1 MGKQKS
7 PHGLINYRALT
18 ALFCAVLFAAAMPGL
33 GEAAATEA
41 RRLDDQR
48 PVIEGLRMHQV
59 GATEMMIEL
68 RGTKLPLP
76 TAASSDNA
84 ATLVF
89 SDTRFPRDTDRKN
102 WWDEFEWDIF
112 KLNLKKSEEWT
123 QRYDFPLIEQV
134 RVTSNDQQGIT
145 MNFIGPK
152 PLVLKDISGMP
163 GSDSL
168 RIMLESPRD
177 ITPPPLIPKP
187 RPVPAGDPLSISTPV
202 TLELREVS
210 VREVFRMLAKLK
222 DLNLVLDASVPE
234 TPMTFSFKNTRF
246 GEVFAYMLRMN
257 ELSYSLVGK
266 TLVVGTADSIGK
278 TLGQNQTR
286 QYKVAYAEVTKMPAI
301 IMGLVPL
308 PKPPVVDERLRS
320 LYITATPEQHR
331 QIETLINRV
340 DHPGRQ
346 VMIEAR
352 LIEINDGAQQEI
364 ESMIAAVYKGWIF
377 TYGATG
383 LGTRYTYGNG
393 LVTPNVNPTGTT
405 TQGELPIVGGGTD
418 SKFPSNIVDPA
429 MKMLDAG
436 LRAMESDNKGKV
448 LASPSVVAL
457 DGQKASVKLTHNY
470 LYQSGVDDNGNPE
483 FSNQETGPTLEFTP
497 TMGRDGFLTIK
508 MKISTGE
515 IIAFRRSG
523 DSEAPETTKREV
535 DTQVR
540 VRNGEIFVIGGLY
553 QENKTN
559 NITRVPILGY
569 IPLLGELFK
578 SRTSKHVKSQMAFI
592 AIPYILD
599 IPTGAAEVLDMP
611 DVSLYQ

>member
-1 MGKQKS
+1 
-7 PHGLINYRALT
+7 
-18 ALFCAVLFAAAMPGL
+18 
-33 GEAAATEA
+33 
-41 RRLDDQR
+41 
-48 PVIEGLRMHQV
+48 
-59 GATEMMIEL
+59 
-68 RGTKLPLP
+68 
-76 TAASSDNA
+76 
-84 ATLVF
+84 
-89 SDTRFPRDTDRKN
+89 
-102 WWDEFEWDIF
+102 
-112 KLNLKKSEEWT
+112 
-123 QRYDFPLIEQV
+123 
-134 RVTSNDQQGIT
+134 
-145 MNFIGPK
+145 
-152 PLVLKDISGMP
+152 
-163 GSDSL
+163 
-168 RIMLESPRD
+168 
-177 ITPPPLIPKP
+177 
-187 RPVPAGDPLSISTPV
+187 
-202 TLELREVS
+202 
-210 VREVFRMLAKLK
+210 
-222 DLNLVLDASVPE
+222 
-234 TPMTFSFKNTRF
+234 
-246 GEVFAYMLRMN
+246 
-257 ELSYSLVGK
+257 
-266 TLVVGTADSIGK
+266 
-278 TLGQNQTR
+278 
-286 QYKVAYAEVTKMPAI
+286 
-301 IMGLVPL
+301 
-308 PKPPVVDERLRS
+308 
-320 LYITATPEQHR
+320 
-331 QIETLINRV
+331 
-340 DHPGRQ
+340 
-346 VMIEAR
+346 
-352 LIEINDGAQQEI
+352 
-364 ESMIAAVYKGWIF
+364 
-377 TYGATG
+377 
-383 LGTRYTYGNG
+383 
-393 LVTPNVNPTGTT
+393 
-405 TQGELPIVGGGTD
+405 LPIDGGGTD
-418 SKFPSNIVDPA
+418 SKFPSNRVDPA